1 MMEKVYYKVHNK
13 LEYLRVL
20 RLIPDKI
27 GHRFKED
34 DWRWINNYKKTSPV
48 FIGYHY
54 DMEYSIREGSFTQ
67 EDYQLKPLYD
77 FKEYLNQ
84 IEEC

>member
-1 MMEKVYYKVHNK
+1 MEKVYYKVHNK

-20 RLIPDKI
+20 QLVPSYIKHRWYDADYGWLMGTHDDVYI
-27 GHRFKED
+27 GWED
-34 DWRWINNYKKTSPV
+34 S
-48 FIGYHY
+48 
-54 DMEYSIREGSFTQ
+54 MEYSHNKWPFANEC
-67 EDYQLKPLYD
+67 YQLKPLYD

>member
-1 MMEKVYYKVHNK
+1 MEKVYYKIHNK

-20 RLIPDKI
+20 RLVPSDVR
-27 GHRFKED
+27 GTWEER
-34 DWRWINNYKKTSPV
+34 DWYWIASRGDLV
-48 FIGYHY
+48 FIGWENA
-54 DMEYSIREGSFTQ
+54 MEYSRQQWPFEQEG
-67 EDYQLKPLYD
+67 YQLKLVYD